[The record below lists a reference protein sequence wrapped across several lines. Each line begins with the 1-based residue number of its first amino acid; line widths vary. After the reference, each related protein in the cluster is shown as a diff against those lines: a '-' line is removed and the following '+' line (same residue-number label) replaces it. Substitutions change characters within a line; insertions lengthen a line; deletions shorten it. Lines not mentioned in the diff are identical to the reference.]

1 MRPIWA
7 AFYKASVRDAH
18 GRRPDAP
25 LGCTMHQR
33 ELNYSLK
40 KALFIALTSSIT
52 FACRDQSQSRRVCPM
67 QGAWRC
73 FAEEGIMRRTWIT
86 VVAAFTLASCNDSVV
101 GPTDHPLDPA
111 TSAALIARG
120 FDPNTAKDYGDFVIV
135 EGDISLRKS
144 SPLEHDTSD

>member
-1 MRPIWA
+1 
-7 AFYKASVRDAH
+7 
-18 GRRPDAP
+18 
-25 LGCTMHQR
+25 MHQR